1 MPHEKVQGTVS
12 AARTALPDPG
22 RQLLIEAEEL
32 DDQYLVSQLELVASF
47 YGQATTD
54 EDWEIAHRGA
64 RRAGEMLTLAE
75 QRLSQKVLPEERQ
88 ERLTN
93 HCHALRADIARAST
107 LLKLRVASDR

>member
-1 MPHEKVQGTVS
+1 MQHERVQSPASTT
-12 AARTALPDPG
+12 RTALPDPG

-32 DDQYLVSQLELVASF
+32 DDQYLVTQLELVASF

-75 QRLSQKVLPEERQ
+75 QRLSQKVLTEERQ
-88 ERLTN
+88 ERLAN

-107 LLKLRVASDR
+107 LLKLRLTSDR